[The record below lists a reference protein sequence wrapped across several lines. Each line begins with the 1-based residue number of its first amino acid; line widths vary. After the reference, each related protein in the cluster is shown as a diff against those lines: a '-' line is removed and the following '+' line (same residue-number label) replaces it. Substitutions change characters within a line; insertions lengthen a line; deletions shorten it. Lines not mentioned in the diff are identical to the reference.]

1 MTEPVDGQGAG
12 AGRADPRRDASRRHA
27 RATVRRR
34 RRGRLAAAGGA
45 GLLLVGVVGV
55 AGWLAW
61 DGLAARDELQQA
73 AGLVAGL
80 QDDVVAGDRAAATTA
95 VAAIQEH
102 ADAALAHSHG
112 PHWTAAGALPW
123 VGEHVAAVQ
132 TVSEVIDGLA
142 DDVLPGLL
150 DATELVDPATLAPRN
165 GRVDLAP
172 LREAGPLVVEADTA
186 LQAAVDRV
194 AAVDTEPLRP
204 EVAGPVVDLEAQLRD
219 VAMTTATASRAVQ
232 LLPPMLGA
240 EGERHYL
247 LLVQNNAEPR
257 ATGGIPGVVVHLR
270 AADGAVE
277 VVEQRSG
284 GSLGDLPAPVLPLNR
299 SEQSLFG
306 EDLAADMRD
315 VTFTPD
321 FPRTG
326 EIAKAI
332 WEQEVGGRIDG
343 VLSVDPGALALVLGA
358 TGPLPLPP
366 GPVADA
372 AGGTLTAE
380 NAEQVLLNT
389 VYLTLEDPAEQDA
402 FFGSTAAGV
411 FGALLGGQADAVGTV
426 DALAEAAR
434 QDRLMV
440 WSAQPAEQALLAGTV
455 LSGELLGERGE
466 SPVIGVFLNDGSRAK
481 IGYYLDFDVVAEPA
495 ECRDGGVV
503 AVDVTVSLTNGA
515 PDPGTLPSYVV
526 GAGEVVPQGEVRTNV
541 LLYAPRGG
549 LIEDVVVRSDTPGVT
564 SQIHETLLVV
574 GRTTQLAPGETV
586 HIDYRVLTGGQPG
599 DLVLRTTPIPGE
611 ETLVLQGAQCLR

>member
-1 MTEPVDGQGAG
+1 VTEPVDGDGAVTDG
-12 AGRADPRRDASRRHA
+12 YSAGPGGSRRHA

-34 RRGRLAAAGGA
+34 RRGRRAALGAAGLA
-45 GLLLVGVVGV
+45 LVALGGVVGL
-55 AGWLAW
+55 LAW
-61 DGLAARDELQQA
+61 DGLAARAALQQA
-73 AGLVAGL
+73 AGLVGGL
-80 QDDVVAGDRAAATTA
+80 QDDVVAGDRAAATAA
-95 VAAIQEH
+95 VTAIQEH
-102 ADAALAHSHG
+102 ADAAMAHSHG
-112 PHWTAAGALPW
+112 PHWTLAGAVPW
-123 VGEHVAAVQ
+123 VGDHVDAVQ
-132 TVSEVIDGLA
+132 TVSEVVDALA

-150 DATELVDPATLAPRN
+150 DATELVDPAALAPRG

-172 LREAGPLVVEADTA
+172 LQEAGPLVVAADAA
-186 LQAAVDRV
+186 LQAAVERV
-194 AAVDTEPLRP
+194 SAVDTSPLRP
-204 EVAGPVVDLEAQLRD
+204 EVAGPVADLEAQLRD
-219 VAMTTATASRAVQ
+219 VAMTTATAARAVR

-240 EGERHYL
+240 EGERNYL

-257 ATGGIPGVVVHLR
+257 ASGGIPGVVAHLR

-277 VVEQRSG
+277 LVEQRSG
-284 GSLGDLPAPVLPLNR
+284 GSLGDLPAPVVPLDR
-299 SEQSLFG
+299 SELSLFG

-315 VTFTPD
+315 VTFTPH

-332 WEQEVGGRIDG
+332 WEQEVGGAIDG

-372 AGGTLTAE
+372 AGGALTAE

-389 VYLTLEDPAEQDA
+389 VYLTLEEPAAQDA

-411 FGALLGGQADAVGTV
+411 FGALLGGQADAVATV

-440 WSAQPAEQALLAGTV
+440 WSAQPDEQGLLEGTV
-455 LSGELLGERGE
+455 LSGELLGERGDA
-466 SPVIGVFLNDGSRAK
+466 PVIGVFLNDGSQAK
-481 IGYYLDFDVVAEPA
+481 IGYYLAFDVTAEA
-495 ECRDGGVV
+495 TECREGGVR
-503 AVDVTVSLTNGA
+503 AVDVSVSLTNTA
-515 PDPGTLPSYVV
+515 PDPATLPPYVL
-526 GAGEVVPQGEVRTNV
+526 GAGQVVPQGEVRTNV

-549 LIEDVVVRSDTPGVT
+549 LIEDVVVRSEAPGVT

-574 GRTTQLAPGETV
+574 GRTTQLAPGEAV

-599 DLVLRTTPIPGE
+599 DMVLRTTPVPGG
-611 ETLVLQGAQCLR
+611 ETSVLRGVQCLR